1 MVRAK
6 SVPAVKDSPECVR
19 AFLEAEDIANQSG
32 QRPSSA
38 HLLLALFTFPNRAQ
52 ALLAERNID
61 EDRILDTIRVME
73 EEPKQT
79 VPRLRDRA
87 RELAAGAGSSEVDG
101 LHILIAITRF
111 RDAFAYRL
119 LERTGTSLTALR
131 NVAVSYV
138 TGNMPRRF
146 KTLGMAPLPEL
157 TPTRAPRLERPRVLE
172 REPDVEEEER
182 IEEPEDAAVDAEE
195 IEPGAHARVSDA
207 FDAMSEAVEAAAAM
221 VCTPQ
226 STPRPPP
233 PPRLSTRPPARPGQ
247 KPPQPSLEE
256 IAPTLASCA
265 IDLTE
270 RARANAL
277 DTAIGR
283 DRELEALIDILG
295 KRRANNPVLV
305 GPPGVG
311 KTAIVEGLAVKIAR
325 HDDEV
330 AHLSDRII
338 VSLDT
343 GSLVA
348 GTSLRGAF
356 SERLGAIKAEVAAA
370 ERRIIVFIDELH
382 TLIGAGT
389 SGEGAQDAANELKSA
404 LARGEFPCIGAT
416 THDEFKK
423 HIEKDPALERR
434 FTPIFVEEP
443 SPDEAILILEGA
455 ITPYA
460 EHHQVDYSLDAVHA
474 AVQLSHRFIPE
485 RQLPDKAF
493 AVADLAGSRARRRS
507 ASRVERIDIARVVNE
522 WTGVPLER
530 LAEAD
535 ADRFARSEEIIGQ
548 KLIGHPGVVATV
560 CRSVR
565 RGFAGFNGR
574 RPISSFL
581 FLGSTG
587 VGKTELVKIL
597 AEFLFGR
604 RDAIQR
610 VDMSEFSEP
619 HSVARL
625 IGAQPGYVGFEE
637 GGQLTEA
644 LRRRPFQIVLFDE
657 IEKAHRDVLSLLLQI
672 LDEGQLTDAKGRRV
686 SFSNALVVLTSNLGA
701 ERAMAAG
708 RPIGFSQDAS
718 RQGIE
723 TGVLE
728 AARKMLAPELLGR
741 IDEKLVF
748 GPLGRDEVRRIA
760 TLQLTE
766 SSRSLFAER
775 EIMLEW
781 EPQLLDFLLDHGGFS
796 PESGARGMRQ
806 TIQRF
811 LEGPVAEKILAGE
824 LVPGDVARA
833 TIDAKGEI
841 DIGKTL
847 NKEAKVR
854 QRRAPRAKSE
864 DDPAQAR

>member
-1 MVRAK
+1 V
-6 SVPAVKDSPECVR
+6 SAVKDSPECVR
-19 AFLEAEDIANQSG
+19 AFLEADDIAKQSN
-32 QRPSSA
+32 QRPGSA

-52 ALLAERNID
+52 ALLSERNTN
-61 EDRILDTIRVME
+61 EDQILDAIRVIE
-73 EEPKQT
+73 EEPRQT
-79 VPRLRDRA
+79 VDRLRDRA
-87 RELAAGAGSSEVDG
+87 REIAIGAGSSEVDC

-131 NVAVSYV
+131 NIAVSYV

-146 KTLGMAPLPEL
+146 KTLGTSPLPDL
-157 TPTRAPRLERPRVLE
+157 APARGPRLAPARVVNRLPEPETTEVETE
-172 REPDVEEEER
+172 RESTPEETETTRE
-182 IEEPEDAAVDAEE
+182 
-195 IEPGAHARVSDA
+195 AHATAEDA
-207 FDAMSEAVEAAAAM
+207 FDAMSEAVEAAAEM
-221 VCTPQ
+221 VRAPRPAPRAPPPP
-226 STPRPPP
+226 SRMPPRPPG
-233 PPRLSTRPPARPGQ
+233 R
-247 KPPQPSLEE
+247 KPPEPTLEE
-256 IAPTLASCA
+256 IAPTLASCG

-270 RARANAL
+270 RARVGGL
-277 DTAIGR
+277 DMAIGR

-325 HDDEV
+325 KDDEV
-330 AHLSDRII
+330 AHLHDRYI

-356 SERLGAIKAEVAAA
+356 SERLAAIKAEVAAA
-370 ERRIIVFIDELH
+370 QRKIIVFIDELH

-423 HIEKDPALERR
+423 YIEKDPALERR
-434 FTPIFVEEP
+434 FTPIFIEEP

-455 ITPYA
+455 ITAYA

-493 AVADLAGSRARRRS
+493 AVADLAGSRARRR
-507 ASRVERIDIARVVNE
+507 AAPRVERIDIARVVNE

-548 KLIGHPGVVATV
+548 KLIGHERVIATV

-574 RPISSFL
+574 RPISSLL
-581 FLGSTG
+581 FLGPTG
-587 VGKTELVKIL
+587 VGKTELVKVL

-701 ERAMAAG
+701 ERTMAAG
-708 RPIGFSQDAS
+708 RPIGFSQDES
-718 RQGIE
+718 KTGIE
-723 TGVLE
+723 SGVLE
-728 AARKMLAPELLGR
+728 AARKMLAPELWGR

-748 GPLGRDEVRRIA
+748 GPLSRGDVHRIA
-760 TLQLTE
+760 ELQLTE
-766 SSRSLFAER
+766 SSRRLFAER
-775 EIMLEW
+775 EITLEW
-781 EPQLLDFLLDHGGFS
+781 APQLLDFLLDHGGFS

-806 TIQRF
+806 TIQRHI
-811 LEGPVAEKILAGE
+811 EGPAAEKILASE
-824 LVPGDVARA
+824 LAPGDVARV
-833 TIDAKGEI
+833 TIDADSAIRFDKAQ
-841 DIGKTL
+841 

-854 QRRAPRAKSE
+854 QRRASRAKAD
-864 DDPAQAR
+864 DDPVAAR